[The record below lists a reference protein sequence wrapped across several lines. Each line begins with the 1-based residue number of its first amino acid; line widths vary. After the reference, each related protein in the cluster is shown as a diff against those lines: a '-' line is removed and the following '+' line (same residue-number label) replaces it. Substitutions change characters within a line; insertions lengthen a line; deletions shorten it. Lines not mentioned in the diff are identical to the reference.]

1 MATSCCPE
9 GSLPYLASDYSA
21 KGTCVS
27 AGAVDL
33 YEAPVHGSPEH
44 ALILFSDIF
53 GWNGSRL
60 RSIADAFAM
69 QGYLVV
75 VPKMLTPALD
85 GGCDGDALPAGG
97 AFDAEW
103 LKQFPWPVQQPKV
116 EAALEYLKG
125 KGAAKIGVVGFC
137 YGGHPACWLS
147 ATHAEIVCG
156 AVLHPSMQLEEK
168 LFGGSTEAL
177 LKSVKC
183 PFFLA
188 PAGNDLPLWAES
200 GPLGAALKASSRGD
214 ECVFTEYP
222 EMKHG
227 WSVRGDLADP
237 AVARDVA
244 AVLGEVSAFL
254 SKHFSKM

>member
-1 MATSCCPE
+1 VA
-9 GSLPYLASDYSA
+9 
-21 KGTCVS
+21 
-27 AGAVDL
+27 
-33 YEAPVHGSPEH
+33 
-44 ALILFSDIF
+44 
-53 GWNGSRL
+53 
-60 RSIADAFAM
+60 
-69 QGYLVV
+69 GYLVV

-222 EMKHG
+222 ESASILASACPGTPSPPHALELRLCSLATVKHG